1 MCGIAG
7 IRRYGKKPIEET
19 MIRLLLT
26 GLERR
31 GNDASGV
38 ALGDEDGQVYLYK
51 DNEPAWNF
59 VSSEGYKKWI
69 DKNLTEKTC
78 QVLVHTRASTKGSPL
93 QAKNNHPM
101 FKDCSMVIHNG
112 KLENDDEL
120 FRNLKLE
127 RNAET
132 DSDILRAII
141 DEYGITDEA
150 IDKLDKIRGSA
161 AIAALSPEYPGKMLL
176 GRSGSPLTIGSTPDF
191 LMFAS
196 EKHVIH
202 RAMKPIV
209 ERFGITFQQT
219 SLDMAFG
226 PYPDHT
232 VWILGPEGL
241 ELHKALK
248 TFYGTYRDP
257 VRRVYTDYAQRQKDW
272 QNKGI
277 KEPLKTYPMLYNK
290 PIAEGVLPAKD
301 DKKNEDTVFEC
312 PTCKKPLLLNKRQME
327 MDLNKLICPKSKGG
341 CGMSLGAEVKKV
353 N

>member
-1 MCGIAG
+1 MSMESRM
-7 IRRYGKKPIEET
+7 RRLI
-19 MIRLLLT
+19 
-26 GLERR
+26 
-31 GNDASGV
+31 S
-38 ALGDEDGQVYLYK
+38 
-51 DNEPAWNF
+51 
-59 VSSEGYKKWI
+59 WI
-69 DKNLTEKTC
+69 
-78 QVLVHTRASTKGSPL
+78 
-93 QAKNNHPM
+93 
-101 FKDCSMVIHNG
+101 
-112 KLENDDEL
+112 
-120 FRNLKLE
+120 
-127 RNAET
+127 
-132 DSDILRAII
+132 
-141 DEYGITDEA
+141 
-150 IDKLDKIRGSA
+150 
-161 AIAALSPEYPGKMLL
+161 
-176 GRSGSPLTIGSTPDF
+176 RSGSPLTIGSTPDF

-241 ELHKALK
+241 ELHKA
-248 TFYGTYRDP
+248 
-257 VRRVYTDYAQRQKDW
+257 
-272 QNKGI
+272 
-277 KEPLKTYPMLYNK
+277 LKTYPMLYNK